1 MILSKTRH
9 SRKNSQENHGSQF
22 GKRRIS
28 KGEVNQAL
36 MRVRRD
42 SLQGK
47 GAEETNAQDIIMT
60 NYDIGGS
67 QEELPQTF
75 VVMPHHHHSSMRQ
88 SEERAD
94 RQLHMRR
101 VSSLG
106 SPNKSKG

>member
-1 MILSKTRH
+1 VILSKTRH
-9 SRKNSQENHGSQF
+9 SREISQENQGSNF

-47 GAEETNAQDIIMT
+47 GPEETNAQDIIMT

-67 QEELPQTF
+67 QEEPPQIF
-75 VVMPHHHHSSMRQ
+75 VVMPHHHHSSLR
-88 SEERAD
+88 
-94 RQLHMRR
+94 
-101 VSSLG
+101 
-106 SPNKSKG
+106 

>member
-1 MILSKTRH
+1 
-9 SRKNSQENHGSQF
+9 
-22 GKRRIS
+22 
-28 KGEVNQAL
+28 

-47 GAEETNAQDIIMT
+47 GTEETASQDIIMT

-75 VVMPHHHHSSMRQ
+75 VVMPHHHHSSLRQ
-88 SEERAD
+88 SEERAE
-94 RQLHMRR
+94 RHAERHLHMRR

-106 SPNKSKG
+106 SPNKAKG